1 MNNVYTALIKQDG
14 DWWIGWVEEV
24 PGVTCQE
31 KTREELIETIKLT
44 LQEALEFN
52 RLEALAAAGVN
63 YQEER
68 IAV

>member
-31 KTREELIETIKLT
+31 KTREELIETIKIT
-44 LQEALEFN
+44 LQEALDFEKH
-52 RLEALAAAGVN
+52 
-63 YQEER
+63 
-68 IAV
+68 

>member
-1 MNNVYTALIKQDG
+1 MNNLYTAVIKQDG

-31 KTREELIETIKLT
+31 KTREDLIETIKIT
-44 LQEALEFN
+44 LQEALDFN